1 MRQADVPGIRVA
13 QTSFAASPPV
23 RLAAHPTLLEEFEE
37 ERKQQAAMMRKM
49 KLDPAKF
56 RTETERVEAIAE
68 YFRFHKQ
75 FKILGFWDW
84 DQQVN
89 PNGYGTKGQSS
100 KAH

>member
-1 MRQADVPGIRVA
+1 MILR
-13 QTSFAASPPV
+13 SFAASTPV

-68 YFRFHKQ
+68 FFRFHKQ

-84 DQQVN
+84 DQQLN

>member
-1 MRQADVPGIRVA
+1 MRQADVPGIRVT
-13 QTSFAASPPV
+13 QTSFAAGPPV
-23 RLAAHPTLLEEFEE
+23 RLVAHPTLLEEFEE

-84 DQQVN
+84 DQQLN
-89 PNGYGTKGQSS
+89 PNGYGTKG
-100 KAH
+100 

>member
-1 MRQADVPGIRVA
+1 MIQR
-13 QTSFAASPPV
+13 SFAASPPV

-84 DQQVN
+84 DQQLN
-89 PNGYGTKGQSS
+89 PNGYGNNGRSS